1 MTDGNVFA
9 RAIEQLWAAGAELMS
24 SFPNPKI
31 AAGMLPQLVKRGY
44 RFYGAKEG
52 DTWVGLARASK
63 ESFGDGHALYIEDVT
78 AAGGGGIGARLIGYI
93 MRQAE
98 VKEGCKAVTLNSAH
112 SDLNGFYTKIGFE
125 KDPKTSKFIFKL
137 TDAGLGAIGEHIIKN
152 KPEKCWVLEGDAYGR
167 TPKSIVDIIGDYMK
181 D

>member
-1 MTDGNVFA
+1 LAVK
-9 RAIEQLWAAGAELMS
+9 AELMG
-24 SFPNPKI
+24 SFPSPQI
-31 AAGMLPQLVKRGY
+31 APGMLPQLVKRNY

-52 DTWVGLARASK
+52 NTWVGLARAHK
-63 ESFGDGHALYIEDVT
+63 ESFDDGHALYIEDVT
-78 AAGGGGIGARLIGYI
+78 SAGGGGIGARLIGYI

-112 SDLNGFYTKIGFE
+112 ASLYGFYRKIGFE
-125 KDPKTSKFIFKL
+125 KDPKTSRFMFKL
-137 TDAGLGAIGEHIIKN
+137 TDAGLGAMGEHIIKN